1 MIITNIDNVPARK
14 ILQVLGIVRGN
25 VVGSK
30 PANETFFNSL
40 KNAMASTISLA
51 PRIIT
56 GEEVGLVPESEMRQK
71 DQEEDQGKEP
81 VSDSNILEEYSSL
94 LTELRDMALARMIKH
109 AEGRDADAVIN
120 VHFDVTVITMRAFE
134 VCAYGT
140 AVKLA

>member
-1 MIITNIDNVPARK
+1 MIITNIDNVPGKK
-14 ILQVLGIVRGN
+14 IEKVLGLVRGN

-30 PANETFFNSL
+30 PVNESFLNSL

-71 DQEEDQGKEP
+71 DQEKDP
-81 VSDSNILEEYSSL
+81 VSDTNILEEYSSL
-94 LTELRDMALARMIKH
+94 LTELRDTALTRMIKH
-109 AEGRDADAVIN
+109 AEGRNADAIIN

-140 AVKLA
+140 AVKLL

>member
-1 MIITNIDNVPARK
+1 MIITNIDNVPGKK
-14 ILQVLGIVRGN
+14 IEKVLGLVRGN

-30 PANETFFNSL
+30 PVNESFLNSL

-56 GEEVGLVPESEMRQK
+56 GEEVGLVPEAEMKQK
-71 DQEEDQGKEP
+71 DPGGEP
-81 VSDSNILEEYSSL
+81 VDGNNVLEEYSSL
-94 LTELRDMALARMIKH
+94 LTDLRDTALTRMIKH
-109 AEGRDADAVIN
+109 AEGCNAAAIIN